1 MATDASGIV
10 TDSKERVAW
19 LAKMGRTANKF
30 TKKPTGMAREVFKIT
45 IVSIG
50 SNHKVISEKCN

>member
-45 IVSIG
+45 IVSTG
-50 SNHKVISEKCN
+50 SNHKVISE